1 MSAASEDFNCA
12 ADCELTPISRLHSLE
27 LRWRCAA
34 GLRWLRRL
42 RNRRVYAKCRA
53 KRILRNYCG
62 SIGIVRTHSTNGKA
76 VMSTAC

>member
-42 RNRRVYAKCRA
+42 RNRRVYA
-53 KRILRNYCG
+53 
-62 SIGIVRTHSTNGKA
+62 
-76 VMSTAC
+76 